1 MLRNRFLSAFQIRKT
16 IGIMKKSAIYQLLP
30 TFIVGLLMCA
40 AGMFWSSFEDK
51 KSFTVAVNIWPGM
64 EAMLMST
71 HSRKLQNERINF
83 VEMSW
88 SSAATGAFR
97 LRVADAAIVTL
108 DELLRL
114 EDDGARPRAVLVLG
128 ISAGSDTILG
138 RPGLKSISDLRG
150 KRVGVELKSSG
161 EHLLMHALSKNN
173 MSMKDIQVVP
183 LNLAETETAYDDTDL
198 DVVVTADPWSIRLRD
213 KGAVV
218 LYDSQAVGLELS
230 RVLIVSEDALKTYS
244 KEVQTLVSSHL
255 KHVMKSGEI
264 DAGADGLEVIL
275 RRENLTPEQWHRA
288 VELIHAPD
296 AEENLRLMNPAGGEL
311 VKCLKKMA
319 ADMQRQNLLKHR
331 FNIEPL
337 LNSTFVER
345 SRP

>member
-1 MLRNRFLSAFQIRKT
+1 
-16 IGIMKKSAIYQLLP
+16 MKKTAIYQLLP
-30 TFIVGLLMCA
+30 TFIVGVLMCA

-64 EAMLMST
+64 EAMLMASQ
-71 HSRKLQNERINF
+71 SKRLQTERINF

-114 EDDGARPRAVLVLG
+114 EDDGARPRAVLILG

-150 KRVGVELKSSG
+150 KRVGVELRSSG
-161 EHLLMHALSKNN
+161 EHLLLHALTKNE

-183 LNLAETETAYDDTDL
+183 LNQAETETAYDDTDL
-198 DVVVTADPWSIRLRD
+198 DVVVTADPWSTRLRD

-218 LYDSQAVGLELS
+218 LYDSKAVGLELS
-230 RVLIVSEDALKTYS
+230 RVLVVSEDALKMYS

-255 KHVMKSGEI
+255 KHVLTSGEM
-264 DAGADGLEVIL
+264 DAGSAGLDVML
-275 RRENLTPEQWHRA
+275 RRENLTPDQWHRA

-296 AEENLRLMNPAGGEL
+296 AEENLRLMNPAGGGL

-319 ADMQRQNLLKHR
+319 ADMRRNGLLTHEFK
-331 FNIEPL
+331 IEPL

-345 SRP
+345 SRS

>member
-1 MLRNRFLSAFQIRKT
+1 
-16 IGIMKKSAIYQLLP
+16 MKKTAIYQLLP
-30 TFIVGLLMCA
+30 TFIVGVLMCA
-40 AGMFWSSFEDK
+40 AGMFWSSSEDK

-64 EAMLMST
+64 EAMLMASQ
-71 HSRKLQNERINF
+71 SKRLQTERINF

-114 EDDGARPRAVLVLG
+114 EDDGARPRAVLILG
-128 ISAGSDTILG
+128 VSVGSDTILG
-138 RPGLKSISDLRG
+138 RPGLKSISDLWG
-150 KRVGVELKSSG
+150 KRVGVELRSSG
-161 EHLLMHALSKNN
+161 EHLLLHALTKND

-183 LNLAETETAYDDTDL
+183 LNQAETETAYDDTDL
-198 DVVVTADPWSIRLRD
+198 DVVVTADPWSTRLRD

-218 LYDSQAVGLELS
+218 LYDSKAVGLELS
-230 RVLIVSEDALKTYS
+230 RVLVVSEDSLKMYS

-255 KHVMKSGEI
+255 KHVLKSGEM
-264 DAGADGLEVIL
+264 DAGSAGLDVML
-275 RRENLTPEQWHRA
+275 RRENLTPDQWHRA

-296 AEENLRLMNPAGGEL
+296 AEENLRLMNPAGGGL

-319 ADMQRQNLLKHR
+319 ADMRRNGLLTHEFK
-331 FNIEPL
+331 IEPL

-345 SRP
+345 SRS

>member
-1 MLRNRFLSAFQIRKT
+1 MKE
-16 IGIMKKSAIYQLLP
+16 MKKNAIYQLLP
-30 TFIVGLLMCA
+30 TFILGVLLCIAGVFWPSVG
-40 AGMFWSSFEDK
+40 DK

-64 EAMLMST
+64 EVMLMAT
-71 HSRKLQNERINF
+71 QSRKLQNEKINF

-138 RPGLKSISDLRG
+138 RPGLKSIADLRG
-150 KRVGVELKSSG
+150 KRVGVELRSSG
-161 EHLLMHALSKNN
+161 EHLLLHALSNN
-173 MSMKDIQVVP
+173 DMSMKDIQVVP
-183 LNLAETETAYDDTDL
+183 LNQAETETAYDDTDL
-198 DVVVTADPWSIRLRD
+198 DVVVTADPWSLRLRD

-218 LYDSQAVGLELS
+218 LYDSRVVGLELS
-230 RVLIVSEDALKTYS
+230 RVLVVSEDALKTYS

-255 KHVMKSGEI
+255 KHVVKSGEI
-264 DAGADGLEVIL
+264 DAGKEGLDVIL

-288 VELIHAPD
+288 VKLIHAPD
-296 AEENLRLMNPAGGEL
+296 AEENLRLMNPASGEL

-319 ADMQRQNLLKHR
+319 ADMRRENLITHR
-331 FNIEPL
+331 FKMEPL

-345 SRP
+345 SMP

>member
-1 MLRNRFLSAFQIRKT
+1 
-16 IGIMKKSAIYQLLP
+16 MKKATIYQLLP
-30 TFIVGLLMCA
+30 TFIVGGLLCA

-71 HSRKLQNERINF
+71 QSRKLRNERINF

-138 RPGLKSISDLRG
+138 HPGQKSISDLRG

-161 EHLLMHALSKNN
+161 EHLLLHALKKNG

-183 LNLAETETAYDDTDL
+183 LNQAETETAYDDTDL
-198 DVVVTADPWSIRLRD
+198 DAVVTADPWSIRLRD

-230 RVLIVSEDALKTYS
+230 RVLVVSEDALKTYS

-255 KHVMKSGEI
+255 KHVLKSGEI
-264 DAGADGLEVIL
+264 DAGAEGLDVIL
-275 RRENLTPEQWHRA
+275 RRENLTPEQWARA
-288 VELIHAPD
+288 VKLIHAPD
-296 AEENLRLMNPAGGEL
+296 AEENLRLMNPDGGGL

-319 ADMQRQNLLKHR
+319 ADMRRENLLAHDFKM
-331 FNIEPL
+331 EPL
-337 LNSTFVER
+337 LNSTFVQK

>member
-1 MLRNRFLSAFQIRKT
+1 
-16 IGIMKKSAIYQLLP
+16 MKKTAIYQLLP
-30 TFIVGLLMCA
+30 TFIVGVLMCA
-40 AGMFWSSFEDK
+40 AGMFWSSSEDK

-64 EAMLMST
+64 EAMLMASQ
-71 HSRKLQNERINF
+71 SKRLQTERINF

-114 EDDGARPRAVLVLG
+114 EDDGARPRAVLILG
-128 ISAGSDTILG
+128 ISVGSDTILG

-150 KRVGVELKSSG
+150 KRVGVELRSSG
-161 EHLLMHALSKNN
+161 EHLLLHALTKND

-183 LNLAETETAYDDTDL
+183 LNQAETETAYDDTDL
-198 DVVVTADPWSIRLRD
+198 DVVVTADPWSTRLRD

-218 LYDSQAVGLELS
+218 LYDSKAVGLELS
-230 RVLIVSEDALKTYS
+230 RVLVVSEDSLKMYS

-255 KHVMKSGEI
+255 KHVLKSGEM
-264 DAGADGLEVIL
+264 DAGSAGLDVML
-275 RRENLTPEQWHRA
+275 RRENLTPDQWHRA

-296 AEENLRLMNPAGGEL
+296 AEENLRLMNPAGGGL

-319 ADMQRQNLLKHR
+319 EDMRRNGLLTHEFK
-331 FNIEPL
+331 IEPL

-345 SRP
+345 SRS

>member
-1 MLRNRFLSAFQIRKT
+1 MGK
-16 IGIMKKSAIYQLLP
+16 MKKTAIYQLLP

-71 HSRKLQNERINF
+71 QSRRLQNERINF

-128 ISAGSDTILG
+128 ISVGSDTILG
-138 RPGLKSISDLRG
+138 RPGLESISDLRG
-150 KRVGVELKSSG
+150 KRVGVELRSSG
-161 EHLLMHALSKNN
+161 EHLLLHALSKND
-173 MSMKDIQVVP
+173 MTMKDIQVVP
-183 LNLAETETAYDDTDL
+183 LNQAETETAYEDTDL

-230 RVLIVSEDALKTYS
+230 RVLVVSEDALEMYS

-255 KHVMKSGEI
+255 KHVLKSGEV
-264 DAGADGLEVIL
+264 DAGAEGLDVIL

-288 VELIHAPD
+288 VKLIHAPD
-296 AEENLRLMNPAGGEL
+296 AEENLRLMNPASGEL

-319 ADMQRQNLLKHR
+319 EDMRRNGLLTHDFKM
-331 FNIEPL
+331 EPL

-345 SRP
+345 GRP

>member
-1 MLRNRFLSAFQIRKT
+1 
-16 IGIMKKSAIYQLLP
+16 MKKTAIYQLLP
-30 TFIVGLLMCA
+30 TFIVGVLMCA

-64 EAMLMST
+64 EAMLMASQ
-71 HSRKLQNERINF
+71 SRRLQTERINF

-114 EDDGARPRAVLVLG
+114 EDDGARPRAVLILG

-150 KRVGVELKSSG
+150 KRVGVELRSSG
-161 EHLLMHALSKNN
+161 EHLLLHALTKND

-183 LNLAETETAYDDTDL
+183 LNQAETETAYDDTDL
-198 DVVVTADPWSIRLRD
+198 DVVVTADPWSTRLRD

-218 LYDSQAVGLELS
+218 LHDSKAVGLELS
-230 RVLIVSEDALKTYS
+230 RVLVVSEDALKMYS
-244 KEVQTLVSSHL
+244 KEIQTLVSSHL
-255 KHVMKSGEI
+255 KHVLKSGEM
-264 DAGADGLEVIL
+264 DAGSAGLDVML
-275 RRENLTPEQWHRA
+275 RRENLTPDQWHRA

-296 AEENLRLMNPAGGEL
+296 AEENLRLMNPAGGGL
-311 VKCLKKMA
+311 VECLKKMA
-319 ADMQRQNLLKHR
+319 ADMRRNGLLTHEFK
-331 FNIEPL
+331 IEPL

-345 SRP
+345 SRS

>member
-1 MLRNRFLSAFQIRKT
+1 
-16 IGIMKKSAIYQLLP
+16 MKKSAIYQLLP

-40 AGMFWSSFEDK
+40 AGMFWSSFDDK

-64 EAMLMST
+64 EAMLMTSQ
-71 HSRKLQNERINF
+71 SKRLQDERINF

-161 EHLLMHALSKNN
+161 EHLLMHALSQND

-255 KHVMKSGEI
+255 KHVLKSGEI
-264 DAGADGLEVIL
+264 DAGAEGLGVIL

-319 ADMQRQNLLKHR
+319 AEMRRQNLLTHR
-331 FNIEPL
+331 FKIEPL

>member
-1 MLRNRFLSAFQIRKT
+1 MKE
-16 IGIMKKSAIYQLLP
+16 MKKNATYQLLP
-30 TFIVGLLMCA
+30 TFILGMLLCI
-40 AGMFWSSFEDK
+40 AGVFWPSFGDK

-64 EAMLMST
+64 EVMLMAT
-71 HSRKLQNERINF
+71 QSRKLQNEKINF

-138 RPGLKSISDLRG
+138 RPGMKSIADLRG
-150 KRVGVELKSSG
+150 KRVGVELRSSA
-161 EHLLMHALSKNN
+161 EHLLLHALSIND

-183 LNLAETETAYDDTDL
+183 LNQAETETAYDDTDL

-230 RVLIVSEDALKTYS
+230 RVLVVSEDALKTYS

-255 KHVMKSGEI
+255 KHVLKPGEI
-264 DAGADGLEVIL
+264 DAGGEGLDVIL
-275 RRENLTPEQWHRA
+275 RRENLTPEQWDRA
-288 VELIHAPD
+288 VKLIHAPD
-296 AEENLRLMNPAGGEL
+296 AEENLRLMNPASGEL

-319 ADMQRQNLLKHR
+319 ADMRRQNLLTHR
-331 FNIEPL
+331 FKMEPL

>member
-1 MLRNRFLSAFQIRKT
+1 
-16 IGIMKKSAIYQLLP
+16 MKKMKKNAIYQLLP
-30 TFIVGLLMCA
+30 TFILGVLLCI
-40 AGMFWSSFEDK
+40 AGVLWPSFGDK

-64 EAMLMST
+64 EEMLMTTQSI
-71 HSRKLQNERINF
+71 RLQNKRINF

-150 KRVGVELKSSG
+150 KRVGVELRSSG
-161 EHLLMHALSKNN
+161 EHLLLHALSKND

-183 LNLAETETAYDDTDL
+183 LNQAETETAYDDTDL

-230 RVLIVSEDALKTYS
+230 RVLVVSEDALKMYS
-244 KEVQTLVSSHL
+244 NEVQTLVSSHL
-255 KHVMKSGEI
+255 KHVLKSGEI
-264 DAGADGLEVIL
+264 DGGAEGLDVIL

-288 VELIHAPD
+288 VKLIHAPD
-296 AEENLRLMNPAGGEL
+296 AEENLRLMNPTSGGL
-311 VKCLKKMA
+311 AKCLKKMA
-319 ADMQRQNLLKHR
+319 ADMRRQNLLTHEFKM
-331 FNIEPL
+331 EPL